1 MNVTLLYLRNYMA
14 IHTRYRLF
22 LTSLLLLLSL
32 QGNNAYAWYCNY
44 TPTPEGYML
53 PGSLVC
59 NGIDPQIALKD
70 YWCVS
75 YRPDDPLC
83 GAYQAPTC
91 SDLVESQTTACTLP
105 HYSGAIN
112 QSRNFSC
119 STNSWSP
126 WTETS
131 NNCTQD
137 PPTCQASSET
147 RQLAC
152 QADYVGSVT
161 ETRNSSCPDPYGND
175 VWGAWIETANS
186 CVKSATNVTNVS
198 SPVSPSSPLNPINNP
213 PPIAAPPPPAGLP
226 ANSPGE
232 PVLSSPLPVKVEQP
246 KQEAKSEPKTKED
259 SPKDPPKAEQKNE
272 SKDSPKLDVPKG
284 KELVHG
290 FGIVLSLEI
299 LNKPI
304 IQQIELTDAFKF
316 DTEINNEFG
325 KTQNLQLELIQL
337 GTSQDAFIGSADIS
351 WKRIRRHNFLQ
362 QDGFGN

>member
-1 MNVTLLYLRNYMA
+1 
-14 IHTRYRLF
+14 
-22 LTSLLLLLSL
+22 
-32 QGNNAYAWYCNY
+32 
-44 TPTPEGYML
+44 ML

-59 NGIDPQIALKD
+59 NGIDPEVAIKD
-70 YWCVS
+70 YWCKS
-75 YRPDDPLC
+75 YVTHDPIC
-83 GAYQAPTC
+83 SAYQTPAC

-119 STNSWSP
+119 STNSWSA

-213 PPIAAPPPPAGLP
+213 PPIAAPSPPAGLP

>member
-1 MNVTLLYLRNYMA
+1 M
-14 IHTRYRLF
+14 
-22 LTSLLLLLSL
+22 L
-32 QGNNAYAWYCNY
+32 QG
-44 TPTPEGYML
+44 
-53 PGSLVC
+53 SLYC

-75 YRPDDPLC
+75 YRPDDPIC
-83 GAYQAPTC
+83 GVYQTPAC
-91 SDLVESQTTACTLP
+91 SDLVENQTTACTLP

-119 STNSWSP
+119 STQSWSA

-137 PPTCQASSET
+137 PPTCQTSTET

-152 QADYVGSVT
+152 QADYVGEVT
-161 ETRNSSCPDPYGND
+161 ETRNSSCPDPYGSH
-175 VWGAWIETANS
+175 VWNGWVETNNT

-198 SPVSPSSPLNPINNP
+198 SPVSPSSPLNPVNNP
-213 PPIAAPPPPAGLP
+213 PPPPLAAAPQPPPEP
-226 ANSPGE
+226 PRVESP
-232 PVLSSPLPVKVEQP
+232 PVKVEQP
-246 KQEAKSEPKTKED
+246 KQEVKSEPKTKED
-259 SPKDPPKAEQKNE
+259 SPKETPKAEQKSE

-284 KELVHG
+284 KEIVHG

-299 LNKPI
+299 LNRPI

-316 DTEINNEFG
+316 EQEINREFG
-325 KTQNLQLELIQL
+325 RNQNLQLELIQL
-337 GTSQDAFIGSADIS
+337 GTSQDDFDRITDRS
-351 WKRIRRHNFLQ
+351 WRSIRRHNFLQ

>member
-1 MNVTLLYLRNYMA
+1 
-14 IHTRYRLF
+14 LF

-53 PGSLVC
+53 QGSLVC

-75 YRPDDPLC
+75 YNPSDPIC
-83 GAYQAPTC
+83 GAYQTPTC
-91 SDLVESQTTACTLP
+91 SDLVENQTTACTLP
-105 HYSGAIN
+105 HYSGAVN
-112 QSRNFSC
+112 QSRNFNC
-119 STNSWSP
+119 SANAWSA

-137 PPTCQASSET
+137 PPTCQASTET

-152 QADYVGSVT
+152 QADYVGEVT

-175 VWGAWIETANS
+175 VWGAWVETSNS

-226 ANSPGE
+226 ANSPSE
-232 PVLSSPLPVKVEQP
+232 PVLSSPPAIKVEQP
-246 KQEAKSEPKTKED
+246 KQENKSEPKAKED
-259 SPKDPPKAEQKNE
+259 SPKDTPKAEQKSD
-272 SKDSPKLDVPKG
+272 SKDSPKLEIPKG

-299 LNKPI
+299 LNRPI
-304 IQQIELTDAFKF
+304 INQIELTDPFKF
-316 DTEINNEFG
+316 DQELNNDFG
-325 KTQNLQLELIQL
+325 KTQNFQLELIQL
-337 GTSQDAFIGSADIS
+337 GTSQDDFNSIANSS
-351 WKRIRRHNFLQ
+351 WLGLRRHNFLQ
-362 QDGFGN
+362 QDGYGN